1 MRSHIASS
9 QILRNG
15 NLWMHERPA
24 SELAGRLSFFLRY
37 ATRAVIGT
45 LRPTE
50 QRRAITDSRWVR
62 HLAIGTIR
70 PTEPGRN
77 TLATTAEPSLPALYG
92 AEGARTPDL
101 CNANAALSQLSYSP
115 P

>member
-1 MRSHIASS
+1 
-9 QILRNG
+9 
-15 NLWMHERPA
+15 MHERPA
-24 SELAGRLSFFLRY
+24 SELAGRWTFCLRN

-50 QRRAITDSRWVR
+50 QRRAITESRWMR

-70 PTEPGRN
+70 PTEPGRS
-77 TLATTAEPSLPALYG
+77 TLATTVEPTLLALYG